1 MLVISHRGAA
11 GLAKENTLEALR
23 AGQKAGADILEI
35 DVRLTSDGIPVL
47 MHDFIAFRTHRDT
60 AVISRHSL
68 NELRQRFKDQPI
80 FTLQEIL
87 DEFFGKV
94 LLNIEVKGR
103 GSGKTIL
110 ALVKDHYIKRP
121 SDWDK
126 VLFSSFHASE
136 LIAIRR
142 ASKEANLSLLHT
154 MNPFLFIAYHR
165 RLQLSAAGFHR
176 LYASEFAI
184 EIAKRAGIFTYVYTV
199 DRPHTA
205 LLFSRKGIDGIVTNR
220 PDVILREIQKAGHSD

>member
-11 GLAKENTLEALR
+11 GLAKENTLDALR
-23 AGQKAGADILEI
+23 AGLKAGADILEI

-47 MHDFIAFRTHRDT
+47 MHDFVAFRTHHDT
-60 AVISRHSL
+60 TVISRHTL
-68 NELRQRFKDQPI
+68 QELRERFATQPI
-80 FTLQEIL
+80 FTLEEIL
-87 DEFFGKV
+87 KEFFGKV
-94 LLNIEVKGR
+94 LLNIEAKGR
-103 GSGKTIL
+103 GSGKVI
-110 ALVKDHYIKRP
+110 ARLVEKDFIKKP
-121 SDWDK
+121 ADWDK
-126 VLFSSFHASE
+126 VLFSSFYASE
-136 LIAIRR
+136 LIAMRR

-165 RLQLSAAGFHR
+165 KLQLTAVGFHR

-205 LLFSRKGIDGIVTNR
+205 MLFSRKGIDGIVTNR
-220 PDVILREIQKAGHSD
+220 PDVILGEINKSKNKR